1 MSKYILYEEDGCNC
15 KNSDFNKLKHF
26 MHQNI
31 CSGKGEYSTQISLSI
46 ETINYIEDGCIY
58 FNKLR
63 TLILN
68 CILKCCKL
76 N

>member
-1 MSKYILYEEDGCNC
+1 
-15 KNSDFNKLKHF
+15 
-26 MHQNI
+26 MHQSI
-31 CSGKGEYSTQISLSI
+31 CSGKGEYSTHISLSI

-68 CILKCCKL
+68 CIL